1 MDDAVSPLPGDF
13 GLTSIPGPVGWLIR
27 LGQMLAGAGAVDIEH
42 AFLYVGDGRII
53 EAAPGGAV
61 ETDLAE
67 YADRPVR
74 WSTGRIELT
83 DAQRTAIVA
92 AARAS
97 IGTPYSFVDYLA
109 IAAHRFHLPLPG
121 LRAYVASS
129 GHRICSQAVDA
140 EYLAAGVHL
149 FRDNRWEGYV
159 MPASLD
165 QLLG

>member
-1 MDDAVSPLPGDF
+1 MDSTLPLPGDF

-27 LGQMLAGAGAVDIEH
+27 LGQWLAGAGWADIEH
-42 AFLYVGDGRII
+42 AFVYVGDGRIV

-67 YADRPVR
+67 YSDRPIR
-74 WSTGRIELT
+74 WSTGHFELT
-83 DAQRTAIVA
+83 DEQRAAIVA

-97 IGTPYSFVDYLA
+97 IGTPYSAVDYLA
-109 IAAHRFHLPLPG
+109 IAAHRLRLPLPG
-121 LRAYVASS
+121 LRAYVKSS

-140 EYLAAGVHL
+140 EYTAGGVHL
-149 FRDNRWEGYV
+149 FRDNRWDGYV